1 MEQRKRRARRL
12 RRRRAERRAFLG
24 TCFLCLLT
32 AGIFAFYIVGKGE
45 GAAGDFGKAS
55 LILTEPKADE
65 ISKNLKDT
73 TIYLKPGQ
81 TVVKDPTLTLK
92 KSSKTSYI
100 RARILYGGLDALKRE
115 ELEEGLELLGGWI
128 KNPEDG
134 YYYYQYPLEAGESV
148 CFFRSITIPESWE
161 KVPEHVCFCFEVDAE
176 AAESDKVELVRDQE
190 QKIVEW
196 HKKIK
201 TT

>member
-1 MEQRKRRARRL
+1 MERRKRRARRL

-24 TCFLCLLT
+24 MFFLCLLA
-32 AGIFAFYIVGKGE
+32 AGVFAFYIVGKGE
-45 GAAGDFGKAS
+45 GSSGDFGKAA

-92 KSSKTSYI
+92 KGSKTSYI
-100 RARILYGGLDALKRE
+100 RARLLYGGLDALKRE
-115 ELEEGLELLGGWI
+115 ELEEGLELLEGWV

-134 YYYYQYPLEAGESV
+134 YYYYQYPLKAGESV
-148 CFFRSITIPESWE
+148 CFFRSLTIPESWE

-176 AAESDKVELVRDQE
+176 TAEAEKVELVRDQK

-196 HKKIK
+196 HKKRE